1 MDEQKIAIDIKD
13 VEALINADPV
23 VSLKLMNTT
32 LSRLLSERDVE
43 ISVLKERITSLSQGN
58 GSDSGPSGLEATV
71 EAMPSTSS

>member
-1 MDEQKIAIDIKD
+1 
-13 VEALINADPV
+13 V

-43 ISVLKERITSLSQGN
+43 ISVLKERINSLSQGN
-58 GSDSGPSGLEATV
+58 GSDSDPSGLGATV